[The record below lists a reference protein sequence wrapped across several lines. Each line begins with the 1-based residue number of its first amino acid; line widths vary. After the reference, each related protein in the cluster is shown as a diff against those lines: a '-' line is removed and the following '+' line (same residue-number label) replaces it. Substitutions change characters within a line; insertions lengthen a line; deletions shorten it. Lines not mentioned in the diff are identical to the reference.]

1 MVIPTEKKQG
11 YVLGVVGHLLA
22 RGLSDCG
29 IRSLGRAAG
38 LSDRMLI
45 YHFGTKDAL
54 LALAL
59 NTLAEGLAAQLS
71 ALLGDHRR
79 PAATLLGELLAASS
93 APALAPSLRL
103 WFEIVGAA
111 AAGTEPYVA
120 NARVLAQ
127 NWLAWLE
134 ARIDPADPI
143 RSDEVFARLEGR
155 LLMRMVGVEAAGDA

>member
-1 MVIPTEKKQG
+1 MVIPTEKKQA
-11 YVLGVVGHLLA
+11 YVLGVIGHLLA

-54 LALAL
+54 LDLAL
-59 NTLAEGLAAQLS
+59 GTLAEGLAAQLS
-71 ALLGDHRR
+71 EVLGDQPR
-79 PAATLLGELLAASS
+79 PALTLLAQLLEAAR

-111 AAGTEPYVA
+111 AAGNEPFVR
-120 NARVLAQ
+120 NARLLAQ

-134 ARIDPADPI
+134 ARIDAADPL
-143 RSDEVFARLEGR
+143 RADEVFARLEGR
-155 LLMRMVGVEAAGDA
+155 LLMRMVGVDAALS